1 MKQSRQNLLLMAATA
16 ILILLPLFISSP
28 PSPTADGSRAEVFTG
43 TDRQAEGVV
52 RQIAPDYQPWFPPLL
67 TPPSGESESLL
78 FALQAALGAG
88 AIGYYLG
95 FSRGRA
101 KGGGRGGDT
110 SGVA

>member
-1 MKQSRQNLLLMAATA
+1 MKQSRQNLLLMAAAA
-16 ILILLPLFISSP
+16 ILIILPLVFFSSP
-28 PSPTADGSRAEVFTG
+28 SATADGRRAEMFTG
-43 TDRQAEGVV
+43 TDSQAERVV
-52 RQIAPDYQPWFPPLL
+52 RQIDPDYQPWFSPLL
-67 TPPSGESESLL
+67 TPPSGEMESLL

-101 KGGGRGGDT
+101 KGGGRDGDT